1 MRILLTGT
9 SGQVG
14 AALAPRLVRHG
25 TVIAPKRDAFDLSQ
39 PGTLAKALDAAAP
52 DLIVNPAAYTAVDRA
67 EDEPELATRVNAAAP
82 AAMAQWAARRGVP
95 LIHLSTDY
103 VFDGTGTTPWRE
115 DSLPNPL
122 SVYGKTKLAGDEAV
136 MAAGGP
142 HLILR
147 TSWVY
152 AARGSNFLNTMIRLA
167 AEREELRVVADQIGA
182 PTSAATIADVL
193 DRILAQILDQ
203 PGGDVGGAMRARGGV
218 LNVACAGE
226 TSWHGFATAIIEG
239 LRARG
244 APVACRRIVPIGTQD
259 YPTKARR
266 PANSRLSL
274 SRLAAEFGITPQAW
288 PEALAR
294 ETAPSAPA

>member
-14 AALAPRLVRHG
+14 AALAPLLARHG
-25 TVIAPKRDAFDLSQ
+25 TVIAPRRDAFDLSQ
-39 PGTLAKALDAAAP
+39 PGTLAQALDAAAP

-67 EDEPELATRVNAAAP
+67 EDEPALAARVNAAAP
-82 AAMAQWAARRGVP
+82 EAMAQWAARRGVP

-103 VFDGTGTTPWRE
+103 VFDGSGTAPWRE
-115 DSLPNPL
+115 DDAPNPL

-152 AARGSNFLNTMIRLA
+152 AGRGSNFLNTMIRLA
-167 AEREELRVVADQIGA
+167 TEREELRVVADQIGA
-182 PTSAATIADVL
+182 PTAAGVIAAA
-193 DRILAQILDQ
+193 LAQILDRA
-203 PGGDVGGAMRARGGV
+203 GGDVGGLLRARGGV
-218 LNVACAGE
+218 LNLACRGE
-226 TSWHGFATAIIEG
+226 TSWHGFAGAIVDG

-244 APVACRRIVPIGTQD
+244 VALACRRIVPIGTQD

-266 PANSRLSL
+266 PANSRLDL
-274 SRLAAEFGITPQAW
+274 SRLSEAFGIVPPDWRA
-288 PEALAR
+288 ALEEVLA
-294 ETAPSAPA
+294 APAGG